1 MAQVINPQVRL
12 PNTQGINLQW
22 CTLAVGIEK
31 CNFKTMQQLLAAA
44 NKYVNE
50 NPCPA
55 TPVETTKPAVP
66 PPPKVESNPLYKTRL
81 CERYET
87 EGACSYGSR
96 CNFAHGITEL
106 RGKVV
111 EEVEVK
117 EIKEEEV
124 DDNENMLFKTKLCER
139 FMRDQFCQ
147 YGPKCH
153 FGNEFLS

>member
-1 MAQVINPQVRL
+1 
-12 PNTQGINLQW
+12 
-22 CTLAVGIEK
+22 
-31 CNFKTMQQLLAAA
+31 MQQLLAAA

-153 FGNEFLS
+153 FGNKFLS